1 MKDTKNPKDKKAK
14 ESAPAKAQPISKS
27 APPSTPGAGPAR
39 PSSAPPKR

>member
-14 ESAPAKAQPISKS
+14 ESAPAKAQPIAKPA
-27 APPSTPGAGPAR
+27 APCTPGAGSAR